1 MMLADVWSLGL
12 VIYEVIFKQEPFEDL
27 TELQLQKQVGKQKM
41 TPEIPD
47 DVNVNSDVMNML
59 QRTWKFGASDRPSVA
74 EVCDLFERVN
84 TLFDTASPLNS
95 SSTNGTY

>member
-1 MMLADVWSLGL
+1 MRADVWSLGL
-12 VIYEVIFKQEPFEDL
+12 VIYEVIFEQEPFEDL
-27 TELQLQKQVGKQKM
+27 TQLQLQTQVGKQKM

-47 DVNVNSDVMNML
+47 DVNVNSDAMDML

-84 TLFDTASPLNS
+84 TLFNPASPLDS
-95 SSTNGTY
+95 SSTNGAY